1 VAVATPAVA
10 RRPPPWRNVKVLR
23 FVGQAVFLLLVVLFI
38 LHIRHNLVVNLDRQG
53 IRTDFG
59 YLDQPAGFAIAD
71 SDFRPSQSMQD
82 AIAVGVTNTAKV
94 ALLGIALAT
103 VLGVIVGIARLST
116 NWLVRRAAALYVESF
131 RNIPV
136 LVIILFWYLGVLLQ
150 LPAIGGAVDLDLFV
164 VSNRGLV
171 GPGLDQ
177 TGNLGGFLLVAAVG
191 LAVALGVGVWRTR
204 RFDATGEPHH
214 RVLWALGV
222 LVVALAAGYLAF
234 GRPLAVSF
242 PEPGELGTT
251 GGFRL
256 TPEYAA
262 LLVALVLYTASHIA
276 EIVRGAILAVPRGQ
290 TEAANA
296 VALSG
301 FQRMRFV
308 LLPQAFRISVP
319 PTANQYLNLVKNSSL
334 GVAIAYPEVT
344 RITDIA
350 IGQQAPA
357 PQAIAVLMGIYL
369 AFSLMIALVTNVIN
383 RRLAIKAR

>member
-1 VAVATPAVA
+1 VAVAAPAVA

-53 IRTDFG
+53 IGTDFG

-82 AIAVGVTNTAKV
+82 AIWVGVTNTAKV
-94 ALLGIALAT
+94 SLLGIALAT

-150 LPAIGGAVDLDLFV
+150 LPAIGGAVDLDVVV